1 MNAVEFDEVS
11 KNYALYEGPGG
22 RLAELAT
29 GGRRRTGRVFRA
41 LSEVSFSAH
50 KGQIFCIIGANGSG
64 KSTAL
69 GLIAGILQ
77 PSAGKVQVTG
87 RVAALLELGSGF
99 HPEFT
104 GRQNVYLNAAI
115 LGLTQ
120 KEIDRRFP
128 VIEEFASIGAFID
141 QPVRTYSSGMTM
153 RLAFAVAAS
162 VDPEVLLVDEA
173 LSVGDAWFR
182 HKCMRRVHELRT
194 AGVTIVFVSHAL
206 AEVRALGDRVMW
218 LDHGRVAALGDAE
231 TVVAQYA
238 AAMAA
243 RDDHKQTALS
253 AGAASADS
261 IPNVDHRH
269 GDGRAR
275 VCGIA
280 VVNEYGENAQ
290 LMTPRSK
297 VVVRLRLQAVQA
309 LRQPRV
315 GFLLRNHLGLDFTES
330 ATALQPMAAGATAEV
345 DFRFEIPE
353 LYPGFFSFSPWIGD
367 GDAVCDWVD
376 NAVTV
381 QMARGESPV
390 YGYLQVPCHVEV
402 EVSRA

>member
-11 KNYALYEGPGG
+11 KNYAIYDGPGG
-22 RLAELAT
+22 RLAELASW
-29 GGRRRTGRVFRA
+29 GRRRSGRVFPA
-41 LSEVSFSAH
+41 LSGVSFSARR
-50 KGQIFCIIGANGSG
+50 GQIFCIIGANGSG

-69 GLIAGILQ
+69 SLIAGILQ
-77 PSAGKVQVTG
+77 PSSGRIQVAG

-115 LGLTQ
+115 LGLSQ

-128 VIEEFASIGAFID
+128 VIEEFAAIGRFMD
-141 QPVRTYSSGMTM
+141 QPVRTYSTGMSM

-194 AGVTIVFVSHAL
+194 AGVTIIFVSHAL
-206 AEVRALGDRVMW
+206 AEVRALGDCVLW
-218 LDHGRVAALGDAE
+218 LDQGRVAALGEAE

-238 AAMAA
+238 AAMAHREQNKMA
-243 RDDHKQTALS
+243 FAGS
-253 AGAASADS
+253 AATPDS

-269 GDGRAR
+269 GNGGAR
-275 VCGIA
+275 VKGIV
-280 VVNEYGENAQ
+280 VVNQYGENAQ
-290 LMTPRSK
+290 LMTPGSPLA
-297 VVVRLRLQAVQA
+297 VRLRLQAERD
-309 LRQPRV
+309 LRQPRA
-315 GFLLRNHLGLDFTES
+315 GFLLRNHLGLDFCRNMTD
-330 ATALQPMAAGATAEV
+330 LRPMPAGAMAEV
-345 DFRFEIPE
+345 DFQFDIPE
-353 LYPGFFSFSPWIGD
+353 FYPGFFSFSPWIAD
-367 GDAVCDWVD
+367 GEEICDWID

-390 YGYLQVPCHVEV
+390 YGYLHVPCHVEM
-402 EVSRA
+402 EVGHA